1 MQIISIINQKGGVGK
16 TTTVINLAAGLS
28 QQNKKILVID
38 LDPQGNATTG
48 LGLSNMENSTDTI
61 YGVLNGT
68 KEISEVIKKTQFEN
82 LDLITSNVDL
92 SGLEVETAE
101 DANRAFILKLKLT
114 SYLNNSRGLYDYI
127 LIDCPPSL
135 SLLTVMALVSSHS
148 LVVPL
153 QTEFFALEGLTQLM
167 KTIERIKVSLNPEL
181 MIRGILLTMYDKRNK
196 LSSQVEKEARDYFN
210 EKVYSTVIP
219 RNVRLSEAPSHGMPV
234 LIYDKSC
241 PGSKSYFSFTD
252 EFINQETTIG
262 SACIMDSNK
271 IKKGLGRGLSSLI
284 GETKVETLKNQLSIS
299 DLIPNKY
306 QPRKIFDEDNLN
318 DLTNSIKERGI
329 LQPIIVRKSNDDKS
343 KFEIIAG
350 ERRWLAAQKAGL
362 HTVPVVITEADD
374 LKSLEFAIV
383 ENVQRHDLNPLEE
396 AQGYKR
402 LIDEFNYDQEK
413 VSKFIGKSRS
423 HITNSLRL
431 LTLPLEVIKLIETQ
445 KLTAGHAKILVG
457 LENSSFVAN
466 KIVEKKLSVRQAES
480 FVKIFKNKRQKP
492 NNVKDANIKDLEISV
507 SNKIGLNV
515 LIKNKK
521 NNKGKITFEY
531 KGLDQLNKIIDIIK
545 SNY

>member
-1 MQIISIINQKGGVGK
+1 
-16 TTTVINLAAGLS
+16 
-28 QQNKKILVID
+28 
-38 LDPQGNATTG
+38 
-48 LGLSNMENSTDTI
+48 
-61 YGVLNGT
+61 
-68 KEISEVIKKTQFEN
+68 
-82 LDLITSNVDL
+82 
-92 SGLEVETAE
+92 
-101 DANRAFILKLKLT
+101 
-114 SYLNNSRGLYDYI
+114 
-127 LIDCPPSL
+127 
-135 SLLTVMALVSSHS
+135 
-148 LVVPL
+148 
-153 QTEFFALEGLTQLM
+153 
-167 KTIERIKVSLNPEL
+167 
-181 MIRGILLTMYDKRNK
+181 
-196 LSSQVEKEARDYFN
+196 
-210 EKVYSTVIP
+210 
-219 RNVRLSEAPSHGMPV
+219 
-234 LIYDKSC
+234 
-241 PGSKSYFSFTD
+241 
-252 EFINQETTIG
+252 
-262 SACIMDSNK
+262 MDSNK

-284 GETKVETLKNQLSIS
+284 GETKIEASKNQLSIS

-362 HTVPVVITEADD
+362 HTVPVVITEVND
-374 LKSLEFAIV
+374 LKSLEYAIV

-402 LIDEFNYDQEK
+402 LINEFNYDQEK

-431 LTLPLEVIKLIETQ
+431 LTLPLDVIKLIEIQ

-492 NNVKDANIKDLEISV
+492 NNVIDANIKDLEISV

>member
-1 MQIISIINQKGGVGK
+1 
-16 TTTVINLAAGLS
+16 
-28 QQNKKILVID
+28 
-38 LDPQGNATTG
+38 
-48 LGLSNMENSTDTI
+48 
-61 YGVLNGT
+61 
-68 KEISEVIKKTQFEN
+68 
-82 LDLITSNVDL
+82 
-92 SGLEVETAE
+92 
-101 DANRAFILKLKLT
+101 
-114 SYLNNSRGLYDYI
+114 
-127 LIDCPPSL
+127 
-135 SLLTVMALVSSHS
+135 
-148 LVVPL
+148 
-153 QTEFFALEGLTQLM
+153 
-167 KTIERIKVSLNPEL
+167 
-181 MIRGILLTMYDKRNK
+181 
-196 LSSQVEKEARDYFN
+196 
-210 EKVYSTVIP
+210 
-219 RNVRLSEAPSHGMPV
+219 
-234 LIYDKSC
+234 
-241 PGSKSYFSFTD
+241 
-252 EFINQETTIG
+252 
-262 SACIMDSNK
+262 MDSNK

-284 GETKVETLKNQLSIS
+284 GETKIEASKNQLSIS

-383 ENVQRHDLNPLEE
+383 ENVQRHDLNQLEE

-466 KIVEKKLSVRQAES
+466 KIIEKKLSVRQAES

-515 LIKNKK
+515 LIKNNK
-521 NNKGKITFEY
+521 NNKGKISFEY